1 MPTVLRSFRLMV
13 LALALVAGALVGP
26 AVTTPSRAPQ
36 ASAAVYPTCGISGCS
51 AARTALAGWRQLGL
65 PTTRTW
71 YSWPYGQY
79 NFAGGRHG
87 NYEGQLPA
95 GATYYEYDVYPRARG
110 AARDAHRIV
119 VNRATGATWYT
130 PDHYDDFYRLA

>member
-1 MPTVLRSFRLMV
+1 MLRPFRTLL
-13 LALALVAGALVGP
+13 LALTLAAGTLAGPSLVAPTA
-26 AVTTPSRAPQ
+26 APQ
-36 ASAAVYPTCGISGCS
+36 ATAAVYPSCTISGCS
-51 AARTALAGWRQLGL
+51 AARTALTGWRQLGL

-71 YSWPYGQY
+71 YSWPYGRY
-79 NFAGGRHG
+79 NFAGGKHG
-87 NYEGQLPA
+87 NYEGQLPPA
-95 GATYYEYDVYPRARG
+95 STYYEYDVYPRARG